1 MQQSLP
7 ISTPISQLVWNNIP
21 FVPKTA
27 CSGANTPA
35 GFPFLLFLSFPFL
48 PSFPLLGFAKL
59 ACARSR
65 PSGRMLLLA
74 FPMHGLAPCLS
85 TPGQWSRLV
94 QPESTPRSLGH
105 GAESSSVP
113 RKQPDSSHLQEKADT
128 ETRRAPSKLSHLA
141 PLISNTLEAPKEIP
155 QLTAAPHRGCQRPCA
170 PNLPPS
176 IIPVLKK

>member
-1 MQQSLP
+1 MQQSPP
-7 ISTPISQLVWNNIP
+7 ISTPISQLVWNIP
-21 FVPKTA
+21 LVPKPA

-35 GFPFLLFLSFPFL
+35 GFRFL
-48 PSFPLLGFAKL
+48 PSLGFAKL

-74 FPMHGLAPCLS
+74 FPMHGLAPRLS
-85 TPGQWSRLV
+85 DPGQWSRLV

-105 GAESSSVP
+105 GAESSSIP

-155 QLTAAPHRGCQRPCA
+155 QLTAAPHRGCRHPCPVCPQPPPEHHSRP
-170 PNLPPS
+170 
-176 IIPVLKK
+176 KKVALQTSSAKS